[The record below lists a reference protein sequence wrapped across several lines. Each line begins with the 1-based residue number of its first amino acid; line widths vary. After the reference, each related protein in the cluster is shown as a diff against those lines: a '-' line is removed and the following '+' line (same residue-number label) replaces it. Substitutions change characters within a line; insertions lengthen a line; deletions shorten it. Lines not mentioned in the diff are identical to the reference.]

1 MKKTIVTL
9 TFFCFIILKI
19 ICLPAAY
26 SDSPDESTKTS
37 SDSLAVLWTSGDS
50 DVAHKVCFMYTHN
63 AKRQKWFDAVRLIVW
78 GPSARNL
85 AGDIKLQEKVKKM
98 MEDGVKVEA
107 CVFCAKM
114 YGVVEKLR
122 ELGIDVKGM
131 GKPLTKYLKSEWR
144 VLKF

>member
-1 MKKTIVTL
+1 MKRSIVTL
-9 TFFCFIILKI
+9 RLFCFIILNI
-19 ICLPAAY
+19 IFLPAAY

-50 DVAHKVCFMYTHN
+50 EVAHKVCFMYTHN
-63 AKRQKWFDAVRLIVW
+63 AKRQKWFDEVRLIVW

-85 AGDIKLQEKVKKM
+85 AADIKLQEKVKTM
-98 MEDGVKVEA
+98 MDDGVKVEA

-122 ELGIDVKGM
+122 ELGVDVKGM
-131 GKPLTKYLKSEWR
+131 GKPLTKYLKSGWQT
-144 VLKF
+144 LTF